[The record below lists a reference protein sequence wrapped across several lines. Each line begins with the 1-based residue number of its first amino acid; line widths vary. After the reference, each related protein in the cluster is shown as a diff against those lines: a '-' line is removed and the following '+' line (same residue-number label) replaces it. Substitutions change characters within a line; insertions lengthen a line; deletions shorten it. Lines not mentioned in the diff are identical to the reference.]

1 MATAYKI
8 LGQSQPTDTNNATL
22 YTVPASTEAI
32 VSTITVAN
40 TSATD
45 TTFRLFAVASG
56 DSAGTDN
63 ALFYDGDL
71 TSNSTISFT
80 LGLTLGAADAIV
92 CRTSTG
98 TAVTFQAFG
107 SELT

>member
-1 MATAYKI
+1 MATTYKI
-8 LGQSQPTDTNNATL
+8 LGQAQPLDTNNASL
-22 YTVPASTEAI
+22 YTVPSSTSAI
-32 VSTITVAN
+32 VSTITVSN

-45 TTFRLFAVASG
+45 TTFRLFAVADG
-56 DSAGTDN
+56 DAAGTDN
-63 ALFYDGDL
+63 AIFYDGDL
-71 TSNSTISFT
+71 TSNTTISFS

-98 TAVTFQAFG
+98 TAITFQAFG

>member
-1 MATAYKI
+1 MATEYKI
-8 LGQSQPTDTNNATL
+8 LGQAQPLDTSNATL

-32 VSTITVAN
+32 VSTITVTN

-63 ALFYDGDL
+63 AIFYDGDL
-71 TSNSTISFT
+71 TSNTTISFT
-80 LGLTLGAADAIV
+80 LGLTLGAADSIV
-92 CRTSTG
+92 VRSSTG
-98 TAVTFQAFG
+98 TACTFQAFG